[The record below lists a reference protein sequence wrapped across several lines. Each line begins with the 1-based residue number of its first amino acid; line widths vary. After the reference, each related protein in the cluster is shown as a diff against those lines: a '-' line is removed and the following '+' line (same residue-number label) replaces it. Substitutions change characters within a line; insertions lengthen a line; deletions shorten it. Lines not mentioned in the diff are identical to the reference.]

1 MPPEFAPPQGVW
13 LPLIT
18 PFRDGAM
25 DVASLRRLIGHF
37 ADKPVDGLIV
47 GATTG
52 EGLTLDDAEFEQ
64 LVKVTAAALRD
75 FGLDV
80 PLYLGVCGSD
90 TRKLAK
96 WLSRTANWPLDG
108 YLIACPYYT
117 RPSQHGLW
125 LHFTALADATARPVL
140 IYNIPYR
147 TGVNLG
153 NETMLRLAE
162 RSNIV
167 GLKDCCGD
175 TLQSVEL
182 LRRRPRGF
190 SVLTGEDALF
200 YGALV
205 RGSDGG
211 ILASAHVH
219 TEAFA
224 RVRQY
229 LRAGDPLRASA
240 QWRQLADIPRLL
252 FSEPSPAPLKHWLWR
267 LGLIASPELRLP
279 MTPVSSALA
288 AELDRRV
295 SRLKSNSY
303 APRPAVER
311 AC

>member
-1 MPPEFAPPQGVW
+1 MPPEFAPQGVW

-18 PFRDGAM
+18 PFRDGRI
-25 DVASLRRLIGHF
+25 DDASLRRLIGHF
-37 ADKPVDGLIV
+37 VDKPVDGLIV

-64 LVKVTAAALRD
+64 LVKVTAAAQREV
-75 FGLDV
+75 GLDV
-80 PLYLGVCGSD
+80 PLFLGVSGSD
-90 TRKLAK
+90 TRKLVK
-96 WLSRTANWPLDG
+96 WLARTADWPLDG

-117 RPSQHGLW
+117 RPSQAGLL
-125 LHFTALADATARPVL
+125 LHFTALADATARPFL

-153 NETMLRLAE
+153 NDAMLRLAE

-167 GLKDCCGD
+167 GVKDCCGD

-182 LRRRPRGF
+182 LRKRPPGF
-190 SVLTGEDALF
+190 AVLTGEDALF

-211 ILASAHVH
+211 ILASAHVA

-224 RVRQY
+224 KIRQH
-229 LRAGDPLRASA
+229 LLAGDPLRASA
-240 QWRQLADIPRLL
+240 QWRQLSDIPRLL
-252 FSEPSPAPLKHWLWR
+252 FSEPSPAALKYWLWR
-267 LGLIASPELRLP
+267 AGLIDSPELRLP
-279 MTPVSSALA
+279 MTPVTSELA
-288 AELDRRV
+288 ADLDRRI
-295 SRLKSNSY
+295 SGFKPDTY
-303 APRPAVER
+303 AARPVVEP